1 LDDGAPVNLRA
12 RSATLRARLNIGAAG
27 DPITIVVPSDET
39 ITLAAVNAT
48 IDNPSLAK
56 VDDTLVAGVFS
67 DVTANATAA
76 AVSAGAASSVLDVSA
91 IDWVGL
97 DPNVTLV
104 DCTDP
109 CVLLPPDQREDD
121 GFALLRDAA
130 KLLVLR
136 DGDRLALVPVVEAK
150 NER

>member
-1 LDDGAPVNLRA
+1 
-12 RSATLRARLNIGAAG
+12 
-27 DPITIVVPSDET
+27 
-39 ITLAAVNAT
+39 
-48 IDNPSLAK
+48 
-56 VDDTLVAGVFS
+56 
-67 DVTANATAA
+67 
-76 AVSAGAASSVLDVSA
+76 VLDVSA

-109 CVLLPPDQREDD
+109 CVLLPPDQLEDD
-121 GFALLRDAA
+121 GFALLRDAT

-136 DGDRLALVPVVEAK
+136 DGDRLALIPVVESK